1 MWGFCGS
8 MGVNEQTRG
17 TLTISAGLGP
27 DTTTLP
33 QLECSLARVQRA
45 EGPQQLLQP
54 PWRQAS
60 IPAGHAGLTQ
70 AGWASLKARVC
81 SQALTAKPGPH
92 QRGTAVQ
99 QTLQARWRGTRSVKR
114 SGKMRHQSTC
124 QSCAQ
129 EVNPV
134 IYGIN
139 LWINDGIVPLPTS
152 CALSTHVSLNVIWI
166 FFF

>member
-8 MGVNEQTRG
+8 VGVNEHTRG
-17 TLTISAGLGP
+17 TLTTSAGLGP
-27 DTTTLP
+27 DTTTLQ

-45 EGPQQLLQP
+45 EGPQQPL
-54 PWRQAS
+54 WRQGS
-60 IPAGHAGLTQ
+60 IPAGHAGLTP
-70 AGWASLKARVC
+70 AGWASLKA
-81 SQALTAKPGPH
+81 QTLTAKPGPQ

-99 QTLQARWRGTRSVKR
+99 QTMQARWRGTRSVKR

-134 IYGIN
+134 TYGIN

-152 CALSTHVSLNVIWI
+152 CALSTHVISQYHLN